1 MKKTLIFTLLLSVLL
16 VPLAFAGG
24 GQEGGG
30 AGAKQL
36 VIGFS
41 KIDNQNPW
49 RLAETESVKSEAAN
63 RGYELKYSDAQ
74 AVQENQIKALRSFI
88 AQKVDGILLAPKT
101 ETGWEPVLRE
111 AKAAKIPVVLLD
123 RNIKVDDPSLFV
135 TFIGSDFFL
144 EGQMAAEQM
153 IKDLGE
159 GPLNIAELQGQPGA
173 DPTIQRA
180 NGFRD
185 VIDKYPK
192 INIILSQTGEFNR
205 IQGKQVME
213 AFMKA
218 KGKEINVVYAHNDDM
233 AIGAIQ
239 AIKEYGLNPGKDIYL
254 LSVDAVRDAFEAM
267 VAGNLNCTVECTPL
281 LGPKGFDAIEA
292 ALKGE
297 SLPKWIKSDDH
308 VFPMA
313 VAKDVI
319 ADRKY

>member
-1 MKKTLIFTLLLSVLL
+1 MRKAIVLAVLLSLL
-16 VPLAFAGG
+16 ALPLAFA
-24 GQEGGG
+24 Q
-30 AGAKQL
+30 K

-41 KIDNQNPW
+41 QIDNQNPW
-49 RLAETESVKSEAAN
+49 RLAETESVKSEAAK

-123 RNIKVDDPSLFV
+123 RNIKVNDKSLFV
-135 TFIGSDFFL
+135 TFIGSDFFF
-144 EGQMAAEQM
+144 EGQEAAKQM

-159 GPLNIAELQGQPGA
+159 GPLFIAELQGQPGA

-185 VIDKYPK
+185 IIQKYPK
-192 INIILSQTGEFNR
+192 IKIQLSQTGEFNR

-213 AFMKA
+213 AFLKA
-218 KGKEINVVYAHNDDM
+218 KGKEIQVVYAHNDDM

-239 AIKEYGLNPGKDIYL
+239 AIKEYGKDPGKDIYL
-254 LSVDAVRDAFEAM
+254 VSVDAVRDAFKAM
-267 VAGNLNCTVECTPL
+267 VDGDLNVTVECTPL
-281 LGPKGFDAIEA
+281 LGPKGYDALEA
-292 ALKGE
+292 AWKGQT
-297 SLPKWIKSDDH
+297 LPKWIKSDDQ
-308 VFPMA
+308 VFPMS

-319 ADRKY
+319 DSRQY